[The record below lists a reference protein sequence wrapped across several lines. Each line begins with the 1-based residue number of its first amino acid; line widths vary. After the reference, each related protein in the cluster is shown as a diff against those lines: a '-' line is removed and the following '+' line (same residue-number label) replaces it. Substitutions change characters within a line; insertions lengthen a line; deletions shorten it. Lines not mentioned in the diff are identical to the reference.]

1 MGFAIGGKRRP
12 TMTKTCGACQWWDDG
27 VCQNDD
33 SGILQTGAHNSKAM
47 TAPYSNLTFDHI
59 YINENLFPGIKAG
72 QEYTLDEIIGGNR

>member
-33 SGILQTGAHNSKAM
+33 SSILQSGEHGTCPFWEDYEEEMWG
-47 TAPYSNLTFDHI
+47 DDD
-59 YINENLFPGIKAG
+59 G
-72 QEYTLDEIIGGNR
+72 